1 MRFSAK
7 HALMLS
13 SRNFTTMPPAD
24 RSGQKTVSPM
34 DKILQLET
42 LFLGP
47 NQEIL
52 TLDPEILTLDP
63 EILTLETDFLTS
75 NLEILALETLF
86 LGLNQEILTPNLE
99 KDPPDH
105 QKELLAPQK
114 RAPED

>member
-47 NQEIL
+47 NQ
-52 TLDPEILTLDP
+52 EILTLDP